1 MASTPSDTKT
11 AIKPAP
17 AKKAAVKKVAAK
29 KVAATKVIAQKPA
42 EAPSPVK
49 ASPAL
54 KKPAVDKKPAKP
66 AKAEKSKLKLVR
78 DSFTMPSTD
87 WALIQ
92 QLKERALG
100 FKRTTKK
107 SELLRAGLHV
117 LAALT
122 DAKLQAAL
130 NTLEPLKVGRPRSE
144 TPKNTIQKGAASKS
158 DAPKAKG

>member
-11 AIKPAP
+11 ANKPAP
-17 AKKAAVKKVAAK
+17 AKKAAVRKVAAK
-29 KVAATKVIAQKPA
+29 KVA
-42 EAPSPVK
+42 VK
-49 ASPAL
+49 TAPAL

-66 AKAEKSKLKLVR
+66 AKAEKTKLKLVR

-144 TPKNTIQKGAASKS
+144 TPKTAAPKS
-158 DAPKAKG
+158 VPPKSAAPKAKG